1 MVSFD
6 YGENTADSGI
16 VWKTTKGRCR
26 ENSMKILARG
36 MKEMHGERN
45 MRANLQVYFYI
56 TRHRPSP

>member
-16 VWKTTKGRCR
+16 VWKTTKGRCG

-36 MKEMHGERN
+36 Y
-45 MRANLQVYFYI
+45 VIYI
-56 TRHRPSP
+56 HSKGIVQFIVLE